1 MSRRRSDYFDY
12 KELGIKG
19 RHTGLQIS
27 DNLKRDEYGM
37 EDLDDY
43 FSDEEELIPT
53 NSPQKQPDSRPR
65 AIATEIR
72 TSGGVN
78 KRSTSTDHGKTAKFP
93 PQPSSGLLS
102 QSRRSIHMP
111 RNRALTI
118 ESDDGSEPNDTIADE
133 REPSTDGDDI
143 SNVRANGHIDSEEPV
158 DETVNERY
166 DEPSEPSEPDEPD
179 GPIDEPADEPMDEP
193 LYEEEVEVDEPADE
207 PLDAEEQRPL
217 DAFDDSI
224 SDPESEGSEFEN
236 PSTRPTFKHS
246 KLSTK
251 SASSG
256 MAYQPSASRST
267 NGSSSISTSKNITGS
282 STTTT
287 KRKAGRPP
295 KQTTKK
301 RELTTEIPIP
311 PTPEGPRRSKR
322 TRIQPLQFWKN
333 ERVVYQ
339 LDHGRPSMKEIIR
352 AQQTPEKK
360 RARTHKSTAKSTAK
374 RPKSSY
380 SDKIRAQM
388 DDTDMPEKVEVEVHG
403 YPDKSAMEKRVVA
416 WAPGKGVMRRA
427 KNANY
432 SLGTLFERDAHF
444 AAGGIMSIDANSE
457 KPMKPSKYN
466 SYFFYLISGQAMVH
480 LSQSK
485 FKVTQGGAF
494 EIPRGNFF
502 GITNLSETETCELFF
517 TQCTDTALNAT
528 TMKD

>member
-53 NSPQKQPDSRPR
+53 NSPQKQSDSRPR
-65 AIATEIR
+65 TIATEIR
-72 TSGGVN
+72 TSAGVN
-78 KRSTSTDHGKTAKFP
+78 KHGISTDDGKTARFP

-102 QSRRSIHMP
+102 QSRSSIHMP
-111 RNRALTI
+111 RNRILTI
-118 ESDDGSEPNDTIADE
+118 ESDDDNEPNDTIPDE
-133 REPSTDGDDI
+133 RDPSADDDDNNNI
-143 SNVRANGHIDSEEPV
+143 RVNGHIDSEESV

-166 DEPSEPSEPDEPD
+166 DEPSEPDEPDEPD
-179 GPIDEPADEPMDEP
+179 GPIDEPVDEPMDEP

-207 PLDAEEQRPL
+207 PLDTGEQRPL
-217 DAFDDSI
+217 DASDDSI
-224 SDPESEGSEFEN
+224 SDPEFDGSEFGN
-236 PSTRPTFKHS
+236 PKTRPTFKGS
-246 KLSTK
+246 TLSTK
-251 SASSG
+251 SVSSG
-256 MAYQPSASRST
+256 MAYEPSASHST
-267 NGSSSISTSKNITGS
+267 NGGSSISTSKNITGS
-282 STTTT
+282 TTT
-287 KRKAGRPP
+287 KRKVGRPP
-295 KQTTKK
+295 KQTAKK

-360 RARTHKSTAKSTAK
+360 RARTHKPTAKK
-374 RPKSSY
+374 PKSSY
-380 SDKIRAQM
+380 SDKMRAQM
-388 DDTDMPEKVEVEVHG
+388 DATDMPEKVEVEVHG
-403 YPDKSAMEKRVVA
+403 YPDETTMEKRVVA

-432 SLGTLFERDAHF
+432 SLATLFERDAHF
-444 AAGGIMSIDANSE
+444 AAGGIMSIDPNSE
-457 KPMKPSKYN
+457 KPMKPSKFN
-466 SYFFYLISGQAMVH
+466 SYFFYLISGQVMVH

-502 GITNLSETETCELFF
+502 GITNLSDTEPCELFF
-517 TQCTDTALNAT
+517 TQCTDSALNAT
-528 TMKD
+528 TLKN